1 MARGE
6 TVPGSILDD
15 LDRIEEIPGL
25 AEKVQERRTNGA
37 RNTTRTKASTP
48 PPPYKE
54 GMFVE
59 PLSQFYALLGM
70 GFLAVGKQNSALAF
84 MENGHNCAK
93 TLDEWAKTSP
103 KVRKTLAP
111 LLNAGGFGAVA
122 IAHAP
127 IAFAVTGDMFPN
139 VAEKMMNMGA
149 AMGSY
154 FMQRAERVTD
164 DD

>member
-1 MARGE
+1 MARE

-25 AEKVQERRTNGA
+25 ADKVSERRANGA
-37 RNTTRTKASTP
+37 RNTTTRTKASKP
-48 PPPYKE
+48 APAYKE

-59 PLSQFYALLGM
+59 PLAQLYAMAGM
-70 GFLAVGKQNSALAF
+70 GFLAVGKPNSAMAF
-84 MENGHNCAK
+84 MENGMRCAE
-93 TLDEWAKTSP
+93 TLDAWAKTSP
-103 KVRKTLAP
+103 NVRKLLAP

-139 VAEKMMNMGA
+139 IAEKMANMGA
-149 AMGSY
+149 AMGSF
-154 FMQRAERVTD
+154 FMQRAERVND
-164 DD
+164 EL

>member
-25 AEKVQERRTNGA
+25 ADKVEQRRANGT
-37 RNTTRTKASTP
+37 RNTTKTKTSTP

-59 PLSQFYALLGM
+59 PLSQLYAMAGM
-70 GFLAVGKQNSALAF
+70 AFLAVGKQNSALAF
-84 MENGHNCAK
+84 MENGAQCAV
-93 TLDEWAKTSP
+93 TLDAWAKSSP
-103 KVRKTLAP
+103 KVRKLLAP

-139 VAEKMMNMGA
+139 VAEKMANMGS
-149 AMGSY
+149 AMGSF
-154 FMQRAERVTD
+154 FMQRAERVPD
-164 DD
+164 DQ